1 MCDAFDVLSRE
12 KVMSYSSFSS
22 KRRVP
27 KMKHTTTLL
36 WLFSLSKTTTR
47 CMRAKA
53 RLLFYSSVRLVV
65 AMTRVSRLR
74 VETCLSFV
82 VVVRLLYSGLLFVL
96 FVVCVC
102 CVLKKKKNNFTTT
115 TPFFV
120 FCFFFGKISFLTS
133 SKNFTFFID
142 DFLSGQVFRYSSV
155 WCQIKLYLSTRT
167 NCTKSRLHC

>member
-12 KVMSYSSFSS
+12 KVMSSSSFSS

-27 KMKHTTTLL
+27 KMKHATTLL

-53 RLLFYSSVRLVV
+53 LLLFYSSVRLVV

-102 CVLKKKKNNFTTT
+102 VVKMLCFEEEEEQFHHHHPIFCFLF
-115 TPFFV
+115 FFV
-120 FCFFFGKISFLTS
+120 
-133 SKNFTFFID
+133 
-142 DFLSGQVFRYSSV
+142 
-155 WCQIKLYLSTRT
+155 
-167 NCTKSRLHC
+167 KSLF

>member
-1 MCDAFDVLSRE
+1 MCDAFDFLSRE
-12 KVMSYSSFSS
+12 KVMSYSSSSS

-53 RLLFYSSVRLVV
+53 LLLFYSSVRLVV

-82 VVVRLLYSGLLFVL
+82 VVVVFCTLVFFSFFSLC
-96 FVVCVC
+96 VCVC
-102 CVLKKKKNNFTTT
+102 FEEEQFHHH
-115 TPFFV
+115 PI
-120 FCFFFGKISFLTS
+120 FCFLFFFGL
-133 SKNFTFFID
+133 FFDIIEE
-142 DFLSGQVFRYSSV
+142 FYFFYIRLSGQVFRYSSV
-155 WCQIKLYLSTRT
+155 LLVSDKTLPTRT
-167 NCTKSRLHC
+167 NCT

>member
-1 MCDAFDVLSRE
+1 MCDAFDFLSRE
-12 KVMSYSSFSS
+12 KVISSSSSSS

-74 VETCLSFV
+74 VETCSSFV
-82 VVVRLLYSGLLFVL
+82 VVLRRRRPSSSSSDVLVFSPLFFFRSFCVCVRVLCEDGRRRTRRSRSKNKKKFHSFVFVFRLEEFYFVL
-96 FVVCVC
+96 FQAR
-102 CVLKKKKNNFTTT
+102 F
-115 TPFFV
+115 
-120 FCFFFGKISFLTS
+120 
-133 SKNFTFFID
+133 
-142 DFLSGQVFRYSSV
+142 FRY
-155 WCQIKLYLSTRT
+155 WYLPIFIR
-167 NCTKSRLHC
+167 

>member
-1 MCDAFDVLSRE
+1 MCDAFDFLSRE
-12 KVMSYSSFSS
+12 KVLSNSSSSS

-53 RLLFYSSVRLVV
+53 LLLFYSSVRLVV

-102 CVLKKKKNNFTTT
+102 
-115 TPFFV
+115 V
-120 FCFFFGKISFLTS
+120 F
-133 SKNFTFFID
+133 
-142 DFLSGQVFRYSSV
+142 
-155 WCQIKLYLSTRT
+155 
-167 NCTKSRLHC
+167 